1 MPLSFDDLAAE
12 IQERARALEA
22 ELSVRSPVSD
32 EDWQSLSFKPFHLDV
47 PGWAVRAWLN
57 EMTGPEAAAFA
68 YRAILHRE
76 PDSHGLETLQAD
88 LAKGVPVLLLAGHM
102 MLSAEGRSLPR
113 YEPGFLVYRVL
124 AVLRKALRASGADG
138 FAVWLA
144 RGVAR
149 VHRRW
154 DADRLARMQF
164 AALKNTLASWQPAL
178 IRQAGQL
185 GAAQAQIRG
194 LQLALGQAREE
205 LVEAGQ
211 ALGQAREEL
220 AVAFHRFSVESQG
233 LAQIVAHRAPVL
245 QGQPFQWGAPPA
257 SGEPAKQGLPPQE
270 ALDRYYLAFEDAHR
284 GDLSAMMARYAPYG
298 PILEEVLH
306 AFQPRPNSQSLSP
319 PGARLLDLGCG
330 RGEWLQFAQSKGFAA
345 AGVDANPVMVAHCHG
360 LGLSVASGDL
370 MPALLSQPD
379 GALAVVSAFHV
390 AEHLPFGLL
399 YGLVQQAYRCLG
411 PGGAVILETPNPE
424 NPLVGSHTFY
434 HDHTHRNPL
443 TPTALQFL
451 LRYLGFQRVRVLRLH
466 PYPESHRV
474 PGEDP
479 LTERFNGLFCGPQDF
494 AVIGFRQ
501 AG

>member
-1 MPLSFDDLAAE
+1 MPRSFDDLAAE

-47 PGWAVRAWLN
+47 PGWAVRACLN

-76 PDSHGLETLQAD
+76 ADPHGLQTLQAE

-113 YEPGFLVYRVL
+113 WEPGFFLYRVL
-124 AVLRKALRASGADG
+124 AVLRKALRVTGRDG

-144 RGVAR
+144 RGAAR
-149 VHRRW
+149 LHRRW
-154 DADRLARMQF
+154 DADSFARVQF
-164 AALKNTLASWQPAL
+164 AALKNTLASWQPTL
-178 IRQAGQL
+178 TRQAGQL

-194 LQLALGQAREE
+194 LQ
-205 LVEAGQ
+205 Q

-220 AVAFHRFSVESQG
+220 AVAAQRFAVESQG
-233 LAQIVAHRAPVL
+233 LSSPLV
-245 QGQPFQWGAPPA
+245 APPA
-257 SGEPAKQGLPPQE
+257 LGEPAEQGLPPQE

-306 AFQPRPNSQSLSP
+306 AFQPQPNPQSLSP

-345 AGVDANPVMVAHCHG
+345 DGVDANPVMVAHCHG
-360 LGLSVASGDL
+360 LGLSVAPGDL

-451 LRYLGFQRVRVLRLH
+451 LRYLGFQRVRILRLH